1 MRYLIFFLCAFSMI
15 DGVCQ
20 TELTAEEIFNLLP
33 SKIPGYHKLESFR
46 SKKMKMGTLTYTL
59 FEKKFKKKEKSIQL
73 LLFDYTQAEIM
84 YSQATKNW
92 NTITTVDN
100 DSVKM
105 MPIQVESFS
114 GIQSFRKKTGKS
126 QVSLGINN
134 RFYLNVSGENIS
146 LPELVSIVNMIPLS
160 KLPLTAKRQ

>member
-1 MRYLIFFLCAFSMI
+1 
-15 DGVCQ
+15 
-20 TELTAEEIFNLLP
+20 
-33 SKIPGYHKLESFR
+33 
-46 SKKMKMGTLTYTL
+46 MGTLTYTL

-134 RFYLNVSGENIS
+134 RFFLNVSGENIS